1 MSSSEVHGDW
11 SIRRRLAWQLTLAMG
26 LILTLV
32 FLVLDYA
39 IDREMYARLDHFLNV
54 RASALALQLQVR
66 TPEQAAKLLPE
77 YDLSGHTDFFTVY
90 DARKRPILRS
100 VNSRGQALPV
110 PEGPLGQSR
119 HYDLL
124 LPDGHPGRAI
134 VLRVPRP
141 EAATS
146 DWLVVATERGAW
158 DLAERRIHLALIA
171 IIAAAVAVAVVLCLL
186 LVRRAFLPLVEQ
198 SERLRTLQPGQ
209 PPPLPSSAL
218 PRELAP
224 FISTLHQALQRL
236 YTAAE
241 RERRFSRDMAHEL
254 RTPLAEIRASAENA
268 LRGDDPSA
276 TTEALGI
283 ALSATGRMDRGIATL
298 LAMARYESGQ
308 ERPALDPVDL
318 VPLLRQQVEALWRIP
333 GAGEHLSLSADL
345 PAQAWVH
352 SDTGML
358 ERIFA
363 NLLQN
368 AAEYS
373 PEASGAQCGIDTVDG
388 QYWVWVRN
396 EAPGLQAED
405 LEYLGARYW
414 RKTAQGATAQH
425 AGLGLALTKAI
436 AGALEVELGFILE
449 NGHLTSRLGPFPM
462 L

>member
-1 MSSSEVHGDW
+1 
-11 SIRRRLAWQLTLAMG
+11 MG
-26 LILTLV
+26 FTLTLV

-39 IDREMYARLDHFLNV
+39 IDREMYARLDHFLDV
-54 RASALALQLQVR
+54 RASALASQLQVR

-77 YDLSGHTDFFTVY
+77 YDLSGHTDFFTMY
-90 DARKRPILRS
+90 DTHKRPILRS
-100 VNSRGQALPV
+100 VNSRGQALRL
-110 PEGPLGQSR
+110 PEGPLGRLR
-119 HYDLL
+119 HYDLF

-134 VLRVPRP
+134 VLRVPRA

-146 DWLVVATERGAW
+146 DWLVVATERGDW
-158 DLAERRIHLALIA
+158 DLAERRIHLALML

-186 LVRRAFLPLVEQ
+186 LVRRAFLPLIEQ

-209 PPPLPSSAL
+209 PPPPPASAL
-218 PRELAP
+218 PHELAP
-224 FISTLHQALQRL
+224 FIRTLHQALQRL

-268 LRGDDPSA
+268 FHSNDASA
-276 TTEALGI
+276 TTEALEV
-283 ALSATGRMDRGIATL
+283 ALSATGRMGRGIATL

-308 ERPALDPVDL
+308 MRPALDPLDL
-318 VPLLRQQVEALWRIP
+318 VPLLRQQVQALRRIP
-333 GAGEHLSLSADL
+333 GAGERLHLAANL
-345 PAQAWVH
+345 PGQAWVH

-363 NLLQN
+363 NVLQN

-373 PEASGAQCGIDTVDG
+373 PEASIAEAGIETADG

-396 EAPGLQAED
+396 EAPGLQVED

-425 AGLGLALTKAI
+425 TGLGLALARAI
-436 AGALEVELGFILE
+436 AGALEVRLDFNLE
-449 NGHLTSRLGPFPM
+449 NGNLTGRLGPFPI